1 MVGEKLM
8 NSAGQC
14 LLGAFWDVL
23 RMFPTPK
30 DCFGLSIAGSWEGGC
45 GAQRDGG
52 CPARTSP
59 WWWGLWEKNWQ
70 SLRDSDQDHPRPSKT
85 FLGCVHSDLL
95 SQRHCETLL
104 VMIAFALRKARWLC
118 SLCEAVRFNFCLL
131 FRAEGLPKP
140 FGWSKTRE
148 ACWGLF
154 FWWHR
159 KGKRLELRIK
169 IPQVLP
175 SIVDSAVPLA

>member
-14 LLGAFWDVL
+14 LLRFWDVL
-23 RMFPTPK
+23 RMFP
-30 DCFGLSIAGSWEGGC
+30 SIAGSWEGGC

-52 CPARTSP
+52 PARTSP
-59 WWWGLWEKNWQ
+59 WWWGLREKNWQ
-70 SLRDSDQDHPRPSKT
+70 SLRDDQDHPRPSKT

-95 SQRHCETLL
+95 SLFEALADIACNDCFRSPQSKMTLFF
-104 VMIAFALRKARWLC
+104 VW
-118 SLCEAVRFNFCLL
+118 SSLL

-154 FWWHR
+154 FDGTA
-159 KGKRLELRIK
+159 KGNDWNWGSRYLKYCH
-169 IPQVLP
+169 P
-175 SIVDSAVPLA
+175 

>member
-30 DCFGLSIAGSWEGGC
+30 DCFGLSIAGLQLGRRLWSTKRWRLPGE
-45 GAQRDGG
+45 DE
-52 CPARTSP
+52 PLVVRTVRKKLAKSP
-59 WWWGLWEKNWQ
+59 GL
-70 SLRDSDQDHPRPSKT
+70 RPRPSKT
-85 FLGCVHSDLL
+85 FLGCVHSDLFRSIEAL
-95 SQRHCETLL
+95 WDIACNDCFRSPQSKMTLFFVWSSSLQFLL
-104 VMIAFALRKARWLC
+104 VVLCRRTPKAFWMKQDKRG
-118 SLCEAVRFNFCLL
+118 LL
-131 FRAEGLPKP
+131 GVV
-140 FGWSKTRE
+140 
-148 ACWGLF
+148 

-169 IPQVLP
+169 ILQVLP